1 MYTYLLTVRIYI
13 YCNTTMKETRQHTL
27 TGDSSIFK
35 MRTVMNTNWVTG
47 TVHKSGLS
55 PRTANL
61 VQKNG
66 SCSLTEVSTGPGNC
80 TCGDKFTFKVREKS
94 YLKSYYCIC
103 RIITVATLYTNRYL
117 PVGENPSCL
126 QATLASGVPQASS
139 HTVPHVLLLQISTL
153 PSPRFLPP
161 RSRISPFEQRATIM
175 IEKKKN
181 INIVFHIQGHIRMC
195 FNQIWAAL
203 SRTLQPVC

>member
-1 MYTYLLTVRIYI
+1 
-13 YCNTTMKETRQHTL
+13 MKETRQHTL

-35 MRTVMNTNWVTG
+35 MRTVMNAKWITG

-55 PRTANL
+55 PSTANL

-66 SCSLTEVSTGPGNC
+66 SSSTAKVGKWSGNC
-80 TCGDKFTFKVREKS
+80 TCGDKFTFKVKEKS
-94 YLKSYYCIC
+94 YLESYYCIC
-103 RIITVATLYTNRYL
+103 RIIIVAMLYTNAGV

-175 IEKKKN
+175 MEEKKN
-181 INIVFHIQGHIRMC
+181 INIVFHIQGHIHMC